1 MKNWIASIVVA
12 LAGLASGQAAG
23 EPNIVLIM
31 ADDMGYECVT
41 ANGGESYSTPNLD
54 RLARGGM
61 RFEHCYSQP
70 ICTPSRVQ
78 LMTGNY
84 NQRNYIRF
92 GLLDPAVTTF
102 GHLAKRAGY
111 ATCIGGK
118 WQLENGLKGPNHFGF
133 DEYCLWQLTRR
144 PSRYPNPGLEVNST
158 LRYKLH
164 RDGRFIDIANDPL
177 EVKPLDTGRLGNAQ
191 RKTLAM
197 LQNVLDE
204 KEGTRT
210 RFGLKKYKTKK

>member
-1 MKNWIASIVVA
+1 
-12 LAGLASGQAAG
+12 
-23 EPNIVLIM
+23 
-31 ADDMGYECVT
+31 
-41 ANGGESYSTPNLD
+41 
-54 RLARGGM
+54 M

-78 LMTGNY
+78 LMTGIY

-133 DEYCLWQLTRR
+133 DEYCLWQVTRR
-144 PSRYPNPGLEVNST
+144 PSRYPNPGLKVNST
-158 LRYKLH
+158 QRYKLH
-164 RDGRFIDIANDPL
+164 RDGRFIDVANDPL

-210 RFGLKKYKTKK
+210 RFDLKKYKTKK

>member
-1 MKNWIASIVVA
+1 
-12 LAGLASGQAAG
+12 
-23 EPNIVLIM
+23 M
-31 ADDMGYECVT
+31 AVG
-41 ANGGESYSTPNLD
+41 
-54 RLARGGM
+54 
-61 RFEHCYSQP
+61 
-70 ICTPSRVQ
+70 
-78 LMTGNY
+78 
-84 NQRNYIRF
+84 
-92 GLLDPAVTTF
+92 
-102 GHLAKRAGY
+102 
-111 ATCIGGK
+111 
-118 WQLENGLKGPNHFGF
+118 
-133 DEYCLWQLTRR
+133 RR

-210 RFGLKKYKTKK
+210 RFDLKKYKTKK

>member
-1 MKNWIASIVVA
+1 
-12 LAGLASGQAAG
+12 
-23 EPNIVLIM
+23 
-31 ADDMGYECVT
+31 
-41 ANGGESYSTPNLD
+41 
-54 RLARGGM
+54 
-61 RFEHCYSQP
+61 
-70 ICTPSRVQ
+70 
-78 LMTGNY
+78 
-84 NQRNYIRF
+84 
-92 GLLDPAVTTF
+92 VTTF

-133 DEYCLWQLTRR
+133 DEYCLWQVTRR
-144 PSRYPNPGLEVNST
+144 PSHYPNPGLEVNST

-197 LQNVLDE
+197 LQSVLDE

-210 RFGLKKYKTKK
+210 RFDLKKYKTKK